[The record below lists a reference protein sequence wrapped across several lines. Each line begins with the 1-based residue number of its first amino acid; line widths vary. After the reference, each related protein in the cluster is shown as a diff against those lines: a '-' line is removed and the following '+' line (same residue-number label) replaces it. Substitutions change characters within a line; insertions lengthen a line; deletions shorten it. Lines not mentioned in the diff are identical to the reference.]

1 MSHPNSETQKRFS
14 NLLELAKRS
23 KFRGERNNALSAAKR
38 IAEKHGMTIK
48 EFEKGTSKPKDTNS
62 RPWANKN
69 RQKKENIANALFKNV
84 NDSYHEKERWQ
95 RAVNSAKARG
105 LDENIRKRENILEK
119 SLKLGKNKRPAGK
132 HAEVLL
138 KETSLSFK
146 EITEITGLNIYQVVG
161 IKLKLRTNII
171 Y

>member
-48 EFEKGTSKPKDTNS
+48 EFEKGTSAPKDINS
-62 RPWANKN
+62 KPWANKS
-69 RQKKENIANALFKNV
+69 RQKKENITNELFKNI

-105 LDENIRKRENILEK
+105 LDENIRKRENIFEK
-119 SLKLGKNKRPAGK
+119 NLNLSKNKRPAGK

-161 IKLKLRTNII
+161 IKLKLRTDII
-171 Y
+171 

>member
-1 MSHPNSETQKRFS
+1 MRHPNSETQKRFS

-38 IAEKHGMTIK
+38 IAKKHGMTIK
-48 EFEKGTSKPKDTNS
+48 EFEKGASKPKAANS

-69 RQKKENIANALFKNV
+69 KQKKENLGSELFKNI
-84 NDSYHEKERWQ
+84 NNTYHEKERWQ

-105 LDENIRKRENILEK
+105 LDENIRKRESTLEK
-119 SLKLGKNKRPAGK
+119 SLKISKNKRPAGK

-138 KETSLSFK
+138 RETSLSFK

-161 IKLKLRTNII
+161 IRLKIRTDLI
-171 Y
+171 

>member
-1 MSHPNSETQKRFS
+1 MRHPNSETQKRFS

-38 IAEKHGMTIK
+38 IAKKHGMTIK
-48 EFEKGTSKPKDTNS
+48 EFEKGASKPKAANS

-69 RQKKENIANALFKNV
+69 KQKKENLGSELFKNI
-84 NDSYHEKERWQ
+84 NNTYHEKERWQ

-105 LDENIRKRENILEK
+105 LDENIRKRANVFEK
-119 SLKLGKNKRPAGK
+119 SLNLSKNKRPAGK

-146 EITEITGLNIYQVVG
+146 EIMDITGLNIYQVVG
-161 IKLKLRTNII
+161 IKLKLRTDNV
-171 Y
+171 

>member
-48 EFEKGTSKPKDTNS
+48 EFEKGTSAPKDINS
-62 RPWANKN
+62 KPWANKS
-69 RQKKENIANALFKNV
+69 RQKKENITNELFKNI

-105 LDENIRKRENILEK
+105 LDENIRKRENIFEK
-119 SLKLGKNKRPAGK
+119 NLNLSKNKRPAGK

>member
-1 MSHPNSETQKRFS
+1 MSHPNSEAQKRFS

-48 EFEKGTSKPKDTNS
+48 EFEKGTSAPKDINS
-62 RPWANKN
+62 KPWANKS
-69 RQKKENIANALFKNV
+69 RQKKENITNELFKNI

-105 LDENIRKRENILEK
+105 LDENIRKRENIFEK
-119 SLKLGKNKRPAGK
+119 NLNLSKNKRPAGK

-146 EITEITGLNIYQVVG
+146 EKTEITGINI
-161 IKLKLRTNII
+161 
-171 Y
+171 

>member
-48 EFEKGTSKPKDTNS
+48 EFEKGASKPKDANS

-69 RQKKENIANALFKNV
+69 RQKKENIASELFKNI
-84 NDSYHEKERWQ
+84 NDTYHEKERWQ

-105 LDENIRKRENILEK
+105 LDENIRKRENIFEK
-119 SLKLGKNKRPAGK
+119 SISLSKNKRPAGK

-146 EITEITGLNIYQVVG
+146 EITEITGLNIYHVVG
-161 IKLKLRTNII
+161 IKLKLRSDIV
-171 Y
+171 

>member
-48 EFEKGTSKPKDTNS
+48 EFEKGTSAPKDINS
-62 RPWANKN
+62 KPWANKS
-69 RQKKENIANALFKNV
+69 RQKKENITNELFKNI

-105 LDENIRKRENILEK
+105 LDENIRKRASVFEK
-119 SLKLGKNKRPAGK
+119 SLKLSKNKRPAGK

-146 EITEITGLNIYQVVG
+146 EIVEITGLNIYQVVG

>member
-1 MSHPNSETQKRFS
+1 MSSPNSETQKRFS

-23 KFRGERNNALSAAKR
+23 KFKGERNNALSAAKR
-38 IAEKHGMTIK
+38 IATKHGMTIE
-48 EFEKGTSKPKDTNS
+48 EFEKDTSNSKDKNNS
-62 RPWANKN
+62 PWANKS
-69 RQKKENIANALFKNV
+69 RQKKENFANELFKNI
-84 NDSYHEKERWQ
+84 NDSYYEKQRWQ

-105 LDENIRKRENILEK
+105 LDENIRKRENAFEK
-119 SLKLGKNKRPAGK
+119 SLSLSKNKRPAAK

-161 IKLKLRTNII
+161 IRLKIRTDLI
-171 Y
+171 

>member
-23 KFRGERNNALSAAKR
+23 KFRGERNNALWAAKR

-48 EFEKGTSKPKDTNS
+48 EFEKGTSAPKDINS
-62 RPWANKN
+62 KPWANKS
-69 RQKKENIANALFKNV
+69 RQKKENITNELFKNI

-105 LDENIRKRENILEK
+105 LDENIRKRENIFEK
-119 SLKLGKNKRPAGK
+119 NLNLSKNKRPAGK